1 MLWHYFYPVLLQ
13 LMLQRLNNILSLYSF
28 TEENIKSKNLPVPS
42 EYLKN
47 EYSYCSSSTQLPA
60 VFYYSFIVEEKTQV
74 RHSPL
79 GNRMKGLITKI
90 LKLNYEK
97 ENSFY

>member
-1 MLWHYFYPVLLQ
+1 
-13 LMLQRLNNILSLYSF
+13 MLQRLNNILSLHSF

-47 EYSYCSSSTQLPA
+47 EYSYCSSSTQLSA
-60 VFYYSFIVEEKTQV
+60 VFYYSFIVEEKKV
-74 RHSPL
+74 CHSAC